1 MPVPWQLSQTTTP
14 RPSHVMH
21 TFSVACAG
29 WLRVENRLAVHER
42 VFSALYQTLGL
53 ASSTP
58 QKWQEPRLNRRHEHE
73 LDLWADPQG
82 ADLQLG
88 AFDASTLLALGT
100 TYTSLRHRLEGHSHS
115 FTNLDRVRLEDLLI
129 HDHLLGPAR
138 PILDGHDVARLVGR
152 PARLLNPLDQAGER
166 VDARAAANGAGH
178 DLLSLAFDAH
188 LLIRP
193 VVIRDACILG
203 ERNQPNACRSA
214 PECSDRADDGVDR
227 VVIACCPRIHHLQCR
242 GARCAFHPSVSAHWH
257 RRRHQRTHLTQHQHQ
272 HEHTEERSLVRS

>member
-138 PILDGHDVARLVGR
+138 PILRAAPRHTHHCAMQAAAALRQPSPWAVAACPSWADPERR
-152 PARLLNPLDQAGER
+152 ITSTARKCTRRRA
-166 VDARAAANGAGH
+166 ARAWQPLFVVSSLPRVEGFARGGAWSASSPTVDH
-178 DLLSLAFDAH
+178 N
-188 LLIRP
+188 LIGQFVHQSGSSP
-193 VVIRDACILG
+193 ELVLN
-203 ERNQPNACRSA
+203 ERN
-214 PECSDRADDGVDR
+214 
-227 VVIACCPRIHHLQCR
+227 
-242 GARCAFHPSVSAHWH
+242 
-257 RRRHQRTHLTQHQHQ
+257 
-272 HEHTEERSLVRS
+272 